1 MFLIQTH
8 NLKSIYNQ
16 RKSHKLK
23 EDFGALCGWIE
34 TLPYAKELIIGGNE
48 TEIRKS

>member
-8 NLKSIYNQ
+8 NLKTIYNQ

-23 EDFGALCGWIE
+23 EDYGAFCGWIE
-34 TLPYAKELIIGGNE
+34 TLPYAKELIIGLRENPLFQ
-48 TEIRKS
+48 